1 MMGFE
6 GGSGGGTRPSLDW
19 FLRHRML
26 SVHHRMHGLAQLIEQ
41 IAHACVTIHE
51 HVARCAPEGAERS
64 QGRLNQSGDRVCEL
78 DGIADDILVTQLGEG
93 GFCAG
98 LVSEERALPEAF
110 STSDAPYL
118 VAIDPLDGSS
128 NLGCAAPVGT
138 IFSIRPRGPHDPA
151 DPASYLG
158 RGDEQ
163 VVAGYAIYGSSL
175 ELVLATAEAGV
186 CVFSLGGE
194 GRWRLRHE
202 DVRVPQRGRIYSVN
216 EANVVRWRP
225 ELRGW
230 LEAFKKEGYTQRYVG
245 SLVADVHRTLFKG
258 GVFLYPGDATAPQG
272 KLRLLYEAAP
282 IARVF
287 EVAGALATDGARRL
301 LELEPTSIHERT
313 PVVLGGRYEVMS
325 VERALAGA
333 TGAFDAP
340 GRRWPCS
347 FDLEGQRVRG
357 HLEVSA
363 TGQPHQFHS
372 CRGPGV

>member
-6 GGSGGGTRPSLDW
+6 VGSGGAVRPSLDW

-41 IAHACVTIHE
+41 IADACVAIHQ
-51 HVARCAPEGAERS
+51 HVARCAPEGAEHS
-64 QGRLNQSGDRVCEL
+64 PGRFNLSGDRVSEL
-78 DGIADDILVTQLGEG
+78 DRIADDILVTRLSDG

-110 STSDAPYL
+110 STPGAPYL

-138 IFSIRPRGPHDPA
+138 IFSIRPREQRDPA

-163 VVAGYAIYGSSL
+163 VVAGYAIYGSSV
-175 ELVLATAEAGV
+175 ELVLASAETGV
-186 CVFSLGGE
+186 CVFSVGGE

-202 DVRVPQRGRIYSVN
+202 DVRVPERGRIYSVN
-216 EANVVRWRP
+216 EANVGRWRP
-225 ELRGW
+225 DLRGW
-230 LEAFKKEGYTQRYVG
+230 LEGVKKEGYTQRYVG

-258 GVFLYPGDATAPQG
+258 GVFVYPGDTTAPQG

-282 IARVF
+282 IARIF
-287 EVAGALATDGARRL
+287 EVAGGLATDGARRL
-301 LELEPTSIHERT
+301 LELDPTSIHERT
-313 PVVLGGRYEVMS
+313 PVVLGGRHEVMS
-325 VERALAGA
+325 VQRALAGA
-333 TGAFDAP
+333 TASCDAP

-347 FDLEGQRVRG
+347 FELDGQQVHG
-357 HLEVSA
+357 HLEVFAAGS
-363 TGQPHQFHS
+363 PHKFHS